1 MRIRK
6 CTLPCL
12 VIALLVCGCAGRQ
25 KELLAEDYTAMTN
38 DELLRY
44 YYELNDEISRCVN
57 ESSGVSVGVGTGY
70 WLHRLSIGLGL
81 SRGVPTCN
89 PDKLRRRRI
98 DVRIEMQHRGLNP

>member
-1 MRIRK
+1 MNVRRYAIL
-6 CTLPCL
+6 C
-12 VIALLVCGCAGRQ
+12 IMALLLVSGCAGHR
-25 KELLAEDYTAMTN
+25 KELLSKDYTTMTN

-57 ESSGVSVGVGTGY
+57 ESSGASVGVGTGLG
-70 WLHRLSIGLGL
+70 LHRFGLGLGL
-81 SRGVPTCN
+81 SHGVPTCN